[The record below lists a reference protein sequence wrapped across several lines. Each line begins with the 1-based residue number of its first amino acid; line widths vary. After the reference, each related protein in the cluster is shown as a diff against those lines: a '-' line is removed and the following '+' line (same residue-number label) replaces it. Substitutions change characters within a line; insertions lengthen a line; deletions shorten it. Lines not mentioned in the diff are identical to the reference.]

1 MALPRV
7 CAAGPR
13 SSLIS
18 VGRVLCLTLLM
29 LLPTLAWAQTG
40 TITGAVGRMSG
51 STPVP
56 LPGVAVVLSGPEHLS
71 QTTDGSGAYSFTGLP
86 PGRYFLNTEN
96 DLGYT
101 NEVYNDILC
110 RPGGGCD
117 ATAGTPITLAAGAVA
132 TAYFI
137 LDLGGVVSGVV
148 SDAAT
153 SAPLVDVT
161 VELLDL
167 DTTGSSFVSRTYRA
181 QTDTSGSYRF
191 QGMPAGRY
199 YAYTVNNLGYVDEV
213 YDNVPCPSGCVDQE
227 IFVTTQ
233 GAPILVS
240 LGATA
245 SGKDFALDRGGRITG
260 TITDAVTTGPLDDAC
275 VYAIQ
280 VAGEEALVIGGD
292 CVDGAGFYD
301 IGGLQTGAYYLYAF
315 APDHAPELYDNIP
328 CFEEAWCVSLLASA
342 TPTSVTL
349 GSTTAGRN
357 FALSPGGTIH
367 GVVRDA
373 ITSAPLPYVPVV
385 LVRRQGG
392 TAVQLDVVY
401 SNDTGEYSATGL
413 PSGTYYAF
421 SWGDRYP
428 NEIYDDIPCPGGECT
443 LEDLATT
450 GTPIVVTD
458 GVVTSGID
466 FGLRSD
472 VPPRAPA
479 GLSASVGMYGV
490 YLQWFGPYEPGTSY
504 FVEAG
509 LQPGSTIVSLPNADE
524 DIYVSPVGPGRYYV
538 RVRAVN
544 AYGVSPPS
552 EEILV
557 IVASDGS
564 DGAPPQA
571 PYIIEGWMSGSRLT
585 LTWHDSDWGGATP
598 TSYVVEAG
606 SATGV
611 TNITSITVGQRALTF
626 NPVPN
631 GFYFVRVRA
640 VNAAGS
646 SPPSNEVLL
655 NVGNVP
661 APPYAPWGLEAAVAG
676 STVTL
681 TWQPPRLGTATSYL
695 VRAGS
700 APGLSNL
707 AQANTGSGT
716 SAVFSGVPPGTYYV
730 RVHAVNSVGASIASN
745 EVRVVVP

>member
-1 MALPRV
+1 
-7 CAAGPR
+7 
-13 SSLIS
+13 
-18 VGRVLCLTLLM
+18 M

-51 STPVP
+51 SAPVP
-56 LPGVAVVLSGPEHLS
+56 IAGVTVVLSPGHLGES

-86 PGRYFLNTEN
+86 PGRYFLKTHN

-101 NEVYNDILC
+101 DEVYNDILC
-110 RPGGGCD
+110 RPDGGCD
-117 ATAGTPITLAAGAVA
+117 PTAGTPITLAAGAVA

-153 SAPLVDVT
+153 LAPLVDVT

-213 YDNVPCPSGCVDQE
+213 YDNVHCPSGCVDQE

-260 TITDAVTTGPLDDAC
+260 TITDAVTTGPLDEAC
-275 VYAIQ
+275 AYAIQ
-280 VAGEEALVIGGD
+280 VVGEEALILGGD
-292 CVDGAGFYD
+292 CADGAGFYD
-301 IGGLQTGAYYLYAF
+301 IGGLQTGAFYLYAF
-315 APDHAPELYDNIP
+315 APDHAPELYDNIQ

-349 GSTTAGRN
+349 GATTAGRD
-357 FALSPGGTIH
+357 FALSPGGSIH

-373 ITSAPLPYVPVV
+373 ITSAPLPYVGVV

-392 TAVQLDVVY
+392 TAVQLDVL
-401 SNDTGEYSATGL
+401 SPNDAGEYSATGL
-413 PSGTYYAF
+413 PAGTYYAF
-421 SWGDRYP
+421 TRGDRYP

-466 FGLRSD
+466 FGLRTD
-472 VPPRAPA
+472 VPPPAPPA
-479 GLSASVGMYGV
+479 PEGLRASVAIYGV

-504 FVEAG
+504 VVEAG
-509 LQPGSTIVSLPNADE
+509 LTPGTTIVSLPNADE

-544 AYGVSPPS
+544 AYGVSRPS

-585 LTWHDSDWGGATP
+585 LTWHDSDGGGGTP
-598 TSYVVEAG
+598 TRYVVEAG

-611 TNITSITVGQRALTF
+611 TNIASLSVVGQRALTF

-631 GFYFVRVRA
+631 GFYFLRVRA

-655 NVGNVP
+655 NVGNVQ

-681 TWQPPRLGTATSYL
+681 TWQPPLLGTATIYR

-700 APGLSNL
+700 APGQSNL
-707 AQANTGSGT
+707 AQADTDSGT

-730 RVHAVNSVGASIASN
+730 RVHAVNSLGASIAGN
-745 EVRVVVP
+745 EVRVVVQ